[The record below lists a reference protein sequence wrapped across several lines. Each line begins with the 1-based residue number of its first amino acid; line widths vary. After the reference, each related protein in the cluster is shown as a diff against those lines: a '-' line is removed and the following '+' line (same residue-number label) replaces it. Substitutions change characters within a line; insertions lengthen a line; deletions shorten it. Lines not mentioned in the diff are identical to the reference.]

1 MKRLKLFVSITSLLL
16 LAACGG
22 TGADQAT
29 NNDEETLKVYTTV
42 YPLSDFTE
50 KIGGEFVETESIY
63 PPGADEHTFEPSQK
77 DMMNLSDADLFFYI
91 GLGLEG
97 FVNKAEEVLKN
108 ENVTMIAAGSEL
120 EDSLEN
126 SGDDLAHEDEEEHA
140 DEQAHED
147 EEEHAD
153 EHAHEDEEEHAD
165 EHAHEDEEEHADEH
179 AHEDEEEHA
188 DEHAHED
195 EEEHADEHAHEDEEE
210 HADEH
215 AHEDEEEHSEGDGH
229 GHNHD
234 IDPHVWLDPIFSK
247 ELAHSIYEAL
257 SEQMPEQEETFKENY
272 ETLLSQLDE
281 LNESFKETAAHA
293 KHSQIFVAH
302 AAYGYWEQR
311 YGIEQVAIS
320 GISTTDEPSQQE
332 LKKIIDL
339 ASENEISY
347 IIFEQNGSSRL
358 TEVVQKEIGAEEL
371 TLHNL
376 GVRTQEDID
385 EEKDYFDLMNEN
397 IETLQKALGSE

>member
-1 MKRLKLFVSITSLLL
+1 MKRLKLLVSISFLLL

-22 TGADQAT
+22 TETDGGNSTDS
-29 NNDEETLKVYTTV
+29 DTLKVYTTV

-50 KIGGEFVETESIY
+50 KIGGEYVETQSIY

-77 DMMNLSDADLFFYI
+77 DMMDLSDADLFFYI

-97 FVNKAEEVLKN
+97 FVDKAEGVLEN
-108 ENVTMIAAGSEL
+108 ENVTMVAAGAEL
-120 EDSLEN
+120 EGSLE
-126 SGDDLAHEDEEEHA
+126 GEDEEGHSDEHA
-140 DEQAHED
+140 HEE
-147 EEEHAD
+147 EEEHSD
-153 EHAHEDEEEHAD
+153 EHAHEDEEEHSDEHAHEEEEGHSD
-165 EHAHEDEEEHADEH
+165 EHAHEDEEEHSDEH
-179 AHEDEEEHA
+179 AHEDEEGHS

-195 EEEHADEHAHEDEEE
+195 EEGHS
-210 HADEH
+210 DEH
-215 AHEDEEEHSEGDGH
+215 AHEDEEEHSEDDGH
-229 GHNHD
+229 GHSHDHD
-234 IDPHVWLDPIFSK
+234 IDPHVWLDPVYSK

-257 SEQMPEQEETFKENY
+257 TEKMPEQEETFKNNY
-272 ETLLSQLDE
+272 EKLVSQLDE
-281 LNESFKETAAHA
+281 LNETFEETAAHA
-293 KHSQIFVAH
+293 EHSQIFVAH

-320 GISTTDEPSQQE
+320 GISSTDEPSQQE
-332 LKKIIDL
+332 LKKIIDS
-339 ASENEISY
+339 ARENNIEY

-371 TLHNL
+371 FLHNL

-397 IETLQKALGSE
+397 IETLQQALGSE

>member
-1 MKRLKLFVSITSLLL
+1 MKRLKIIASITFLLL

-22 TGADQAT
+22 TETDGGNSTDS
-29 NNDEETLKVYTTV
+29 DTLKVYTTV

-50 KIGGEFVETESIY
+50 KIGGEYVETESIY

-77 DMMNLSDADLFFYI
+77 DMMKLSDADLFFYI

-97 FVNKAEEVLKN
+97 FVDKAEKVLEN
-108 ENVTMIAAGSEL
+108 ENVTLVAAGAEL
-120 EDSLEN
+120 EGSLE
-126 SGDDLAHEDEEEHA
+126 GGEGEHAHE
-140 DEQAHED
+140 ED
-147 EEEHAD
+147 EGHSD
-153 EHAHEDEEEHAD
+153 EHAHEEEEGHSD
-165 EHAHEDEEEHADEH
+165 EHAHEEEEDHSGGNS
-179 AHEDEEEHA
+179 HE
-188 DEHAHED
+188 
-195 EEEHADEHAHEDEEE
+195 
-210 HADEH
+210 
-215 AHEDEEEHSEGDGH
+215 EGDGH
-229 GHNHD
+229 DHD
-234 IDPHVWLDPIFSK
+234 TDPHVWLDPVYSK

-257 SEQMPEQEETFKENY
+257 TEKMPEQEETFKENY
-272 ETLLSQLDE
+272 EKLVAQLDE
-281 LNESFKETAAHA
+281 LNESFEETSAHA
-293 KHSQIFVAH
+293 EHSQIFVAH

-320 GISTTDEPSQQE
+320 GISSTDEPSQQE
-332 LKKIIDL
+332 LKKIIDS
-339 ASENEISY
+339 ARENNIEY

-371 TLHNL
+371 FLHNL